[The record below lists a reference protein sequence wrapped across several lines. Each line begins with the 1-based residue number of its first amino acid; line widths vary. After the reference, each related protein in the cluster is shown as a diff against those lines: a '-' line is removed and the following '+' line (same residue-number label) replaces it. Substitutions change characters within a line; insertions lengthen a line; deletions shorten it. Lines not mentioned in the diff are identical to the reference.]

1 MADTSS
7 PHTER
12 VFFGESTFPQT
23 KCLESPPMTEGELS
37 TALAVLRVVRGW
49 TQEDLADA
57 SGVRASSLSDYERG
71 RKTPEFKTLQRMIG
85 AMGYP
90 LSAVDLAQSFV
101 YSLRA
106 GSGETKRRPTPSSLD
121 TVFESSEAFR
131 WEIEEASAE
140 AGRVVSRLARLM
152 LVLLSRPELDSNGSG
167 GEQPS

>member
-1 MADTSS
+1 M
-7 PHTER
+7 P
-12 VFFGESTFPQT
+12 
-23 KCLESPPMTEGELS
+23 EGELS

-49 TQEDLADA
+49 TQEDLAEA

-71 RKTPEFKTLQRMIG
+71 KKTPEFNTLRRMLS

-90 LSAVDLAQSFV
+90 LAVVERAQNFV

-106 GSGETKRRPTPSSLD
+106 ESLLAEGQRVEAGRQPAPREPVSLD
-121 TVFESSEAFR
+121 AVVENSAVFR

-152 LVLLSRPELDSNGSG
+152 LVLLSQPELDSNGSG

>member
-1 MADTSS
+1 M
-7 PHTER
+7 P
-12 VFFGESTFPQT
+12 
-23 KCLESPPMTEGELS
+23 EGELS

-49 TQEDLADA
+49 TQEDLAGA

-71 RKTPEFKTLQRMIG
+71 KKIPELNTLRRMVS

-90 LSAVDLAQSFV
+90 LAVVERAQNFV

-106 GSGETKRRPTPSSLD
+106 ESLLAEGQPTVAGQQPVPKEPVSLD
-121 TVFESSEAFR
+121 ALVENSAVFR

-152 LVLLSRPELDSNGSG
+152 LVLLSRPEIEPSNGSG
-167 GEQPS
+167 GEKPS